1 MQPKKSFITTIIARY
16 SETDSM
22 SYVHHS
28 NYLKYYEIGRLGW
41 LKSLGFSYRKLEK
54 EDFILPVIRANT
66 IFRKPAFFE
75 DTINVIS
82 TIKELSKVKINF
94 SQKIFRENELLLN
107 ANVLVIPIDTY
118 GKIVKLPD
126 ELISFL
132 EKLN

>member
-1 MQPKKSFITTIIARY
+1 MNEFKVY
-16 SETDSM
+16 YEDTDASGRV
-22 SYVHHS
+22 YHA
-28 NYLKYYEIGRLGW
+28 NYLKYLERGRSNFIYQSKYNHALL
-41 LKSLGFSYRKLEK
+41 LKKFKIVFVVKNCNIE
-54 EDFILPVIRANT
+54 FI
-66 IFRKPAFFE
+66 KPAFFE

-82 TIKELSKVKINF
+82 KIKELSKVKINF

>member
-1 MQPKKSFITTIIARY
+1 MNEFKIY
-16 SETDSM
+16 YEDTDASGRV
-22 SYVHHS
+22 YHA
-28 NYLKYYEIGRLGW
+28 NYLKYLERSRSNFIYQSKYNHTIL
-41 LKSLGFSYRKLEK
+41 LKKYKIIFVVKNCNIE
-54 EDFILPVIRANT
+54 FI
-66 IFRKPAFFE
+66 KPAFFE
-75 DTINVIS
+75 DTIKVIS